1 MSYMSKVMALFP
13 FTVYLFLAASV
24 INLCVNPTLIALL
37 GPIFVLYLYP
47 VLIFRI
53 INVFFPLR
61 DGVSDIMAKGY
72 NPWWGS
78 HMIQSIYFAC
88 PWLEGILRTIPG
100 AYSFWLRLWG
110 AKIGANIY
118 WTPNIEVDDRPL
130 IEIGSNCIIGHKL
143 HFLPHVITPRDGIL
157 SLYVKKIKIGNECFL
172 GAGSRLGP
180 GVTIDDKTSIP
191 ILTDGQINQHFSTG
205 NHIKK

>member
-1 MSYMSKVMALFP
+1 MALFP

-24 INLCVNPTLIALL
+24 FNLCINTTLIALL

-143 HFLPHVITPRDGIL
+143 HFLPHVITPRDGIM

>member
-1 MSYMSKVMALFP
+1 MSFMSKLMALFP
-13 FTVYLFLAASV
+13 FTVYLLLAGS
-24 INLCVNPTLIALL
+24 IYNLCFNPSLFALL

-47 VLIFRI
+47 VIVYRI
-53 INVFFPLR
+53 INILSPLKE
-61 DGVSDIMAKGY
+61 GVSDIMAKGY

-110 AKIGANIY
+110 AKVGKNIY
-118 WTPNIEVDDRPL
+118 WTPNIEIDDRPL
-130 IEIGSNCIIGHKL
+130 IEIGSHCIVGHKL
-143 HFLPHVITPRDGIL
+143 HFLPHVITPRDGIM

-180 GVTIDDKTSIP
+180 GVIIDDKTSIP

-205 NHIKK
+205 NHIKT